1 MVKKIIKN
9 IAQMIHQAD
18 PTASFAFEFWD
29 CDVICFGDIPRTI
42 LRMKT
47 KSCAHNIIRKGFLG
61 FGESYMKGDLEIEND
76 MSELLRL
83 GLAIGFDDYNLP
95 LWQQFRLSIIELLNR
110 DTRRREPKNISYHY
124 DRCDEFYPLYLDKT
138 LTYSCAYFKESHDSL
153 EQAQL
158 NKYDHIARKLLLKPN
173 ETLLDIGCGW
183 GGMLIFAAQK
193 YGIRGVGNTLS
204 KNQFKYANHKIRE
217 LGLQDRLKVLYQ
229 DYRELNGKFDKVV
242 SIGMFEH
249 VGKKFIP
256 AFIRKMSGLLKT
268 GSLGLL
274 HTIGENTPSTSTPWT
289 FKYIFPGAYIPSLHE
304 IALEMEKTGF
314 SILDVE
320 NLRLHYA
327 KTLEKWIE
335 NYEKNIEKI
344 KELFDEAFVKQWRL
358 FLHSTAAGFK
368 CGKSQLFQILFS
380 KGSNNALPITRA
392 HVYQD

>member
-9 IAQMIHQAD
+9 IAQMMHQAD
-18 PTASFAFEFWD
+18 PKACFAFEFWD
-29 CDVICFGDIPRTI
+29 CDVICFGDIPRAI

-83 GLAIGFDDYNLP
+83 GLAIGFDDYKLP
-95 LWQQFRLSIIELLNR
+95 LWQQFRFFILELLNR
-110 DTRRREPKNISYHY
+110 DTRRRAPKNISYHY

-138 LTYSCAYFKESHDSL
+138 LTYSCAYFKESDDSL

-256 AFIRKMSGLLKT
+256 AFFQKVSDLLKT
-268 GSLGLL
+268 GGLGLL
-274 HTIGENTPSTSTPWT
+274 HTIGKDTPSTSDAWT
-289 FKYIFPGAYIPSLHE
+289 LNYVFPGSYLPALHE
-304 IALEMEKTGF
+304 IAHEMGKTGF
-314 SILDVE
+314 SILDIE

-335 NYEKNIEKI
+335 NYERNIEKAR
-344 KELFDEAFVKQWRL
+344 ELFDEAFLKRWRL
-358 FLHSTAAGFK
+358 FLNSSAAGFK
-368 CGKSQLFQILFS
+368 YGESRLFQVLFS
-380 KGSNNALPITRA
+380 NGLNNTLPITRA
-392 HVYQD
+392 HVYDE

>member
-9 IAQMIHQAD
+9 IAQMMHQAD
-18 PTASFAFEFWD
+18 PKACFAFEFWD
-29 CDVICFGDIPRTI
+29 CDVISFGDIPRAI

-83 GLAIGFDDYNLP
+83 GLAMGFDDYKLP
-95 LWQQFRLSIIELLNR
+95 LWQQFRFFILELLRR
-110 DTRRREPKNISYHY
+110 DTRRCAPKNISYHY

-138 LTYSCAYFKESHDSL
+138 LTYSCAYFKESDDSL

-183 GGMLIFAAQK
+183 GGMLIFAAQE

-217 LGLQDRLKVLYQ
+217 LGLQDNIKVLYQ

-256 AFIRKMSGLLKT
+256 AFFQKVSDLLKT
-268 GSLGLL
+268 GGLGLL
-274 HTIGENTPSTSTPWT
+274 HTIGKDTPSTSDAWT
-289 FKYIFPGAYIPSLHE
+289 LNYVFPGSYLPALHE
-304 IALEMEKTGF
+304 IAHEMGETGL
-314 SILDVE
+314 SILDIE

-335 NYEKNIEKI
+335 NYERNIEKAR
-344 KELFDEAFVKQWRL
+344 ELFDGAFLKRWRL
-358 FLHSTAAGFK
+358 FLNSSAAGFK
-368 CGKSQLFQILFS
+368 YGESRLFQILFS
-380 KGSNNALPITRA
+380 NGLNNTLPITRA
-392 HVYQD
+392 HVYDE

>member
-1 MVKKIIKN
+1 
-9 IAQMIHQAD
+9 
-18 PTASFAFEFWD
+18 
-29 CDVICFGDIPRTI
+29 
-42 LRMKT
+42 
-47 KSCAHNIIRKGFLG
+47 
-61 FGESYMKGDLEIEND
+61 MKGDLEIEND

-83 GLAIGFDDYNLP
+83 GLAMGFDDYKLP
-95 LWQQFRLSIIELLNR
+95 LWQQFRFFILELLSR
-110 DTRRREPKNISYHY
+110 DTRRRAPKNISYHY

-138 LTYSCAYFKESHDSL
+138 LTYSCAYFKESDDSL

-158 NKYDHIARKLLLKPN
+158 NKYDHIARKLLLKPD

-183 GGMLIFAAQK
+183 GGMLIFAAQE

-256 AFIRKMSGLLKT
+256 AFFQKVSDLLKT
-268 GSLGLL
+268 GGLGLL
-274 HTIGENTPSTSTPWT
+274 HTIGKDAPSTSDAWT
-289 FKYIFPGAYIPSLHE
+289 LNYVFPGSYLPALHE
-304 IALEMEKTGF
+304 IAHEMGETGL
-314 SILDVE
+314 SILDIE

-335 NYEKNIEKI
+335 NYERNIEKAR
-344 KELFDEAFVKQWRL
+344 ELFDEAFLKRWRL
-358 FLHSTAAGFK
+358 FLNSSAAGFK
-368 CGKSQLFQILFS
+368 YGESRLFQILFS
-380 KGSNNALPITRA
+380 NGLNNTLPITRA
-392 HVYQD
+392 HVYDE

>member
-1 MVKKIIKN
+1 
-9 IAQMIHQAD
+9 MIHQAD

-76 MSELLRL
+76 MPELLRL
-83 GLAIGFDDYNLP
+83 GLAIGFDDYKLP
-95 LWQQFRLSIIELLNR
+95 LWQQFRFFILELLRR
-110 DTRRREPKNISYHY
+110 DTRRRAPKNISYHY

-138 LTYSCAYFKESHDSL
+138 LTYSCAYFKESDDSL

-204 KNQFKYANHKIRE
+204 KNQFEYANHKIRE

-256 AFIRKMSGLLKT
+256 AFFQKVSDLLKT
-268 GSLGLL
+268 GGLGLL
-274 HTIGENTPSTSTPWT
+274 HTIGKDTPSTSDAWT
-289 FKYIFPGAYIPSLHE
+289 LNYVFPGSYLPALHE
-304 IALEMEKTGF
+304 IAHEMGETGL
-314 SILDVE
+314 SILDIE

-327 KTLEKWIE
+327 KTLEKWAE
-335 NYEKNIEKI
+335 NYEANIEKI
-344 KELFDEAFVKQWRL
+344 RDLFDETFVKQWRL
-358 FLHSTAAGFK
+358 FLNSSAAGFK
-368 CGKSQLFQILFS
+368 YGESRLFQILFS
-380 KGSNNALPITRA
+380 NGLNNTLPITRA
-392 HVYQD
+392 HLYDE